1 MRYLV
6 VFLILLVSIV
16 MVLFGAQNTQTVKVQ
31 FLSYNSGD
39 VSLSLV
45 LVLAAM
51 GGATLTGLV
60 SVWNAIQGGMRERA
74 NRRKSEQRIR
84 ELQQKVETL
93 ERSNL
98 SMRAAIQTQARTT
111 SEQKQ

>member
-6 VFLILLVSIV
+6 VVLILLVSII
-16 MVLFGAQNTQTVKVQ
+16 MVVFGAQNTQTVKVQ
-31 FLSYNSGD
+31 FLTYNSGD

-60 SVWNAIQGGMRERA
+60 SLWNGIQSSMRERA
-74 NRRKSEQRIR
+74 NRRRSEQRIR
-84 ELQQKVETL
+84 ELQQRIESL
-93 ERSNL
+93 ERSNS
-98 SMRAAIQTQARTT
+98 SMKAVIQAQARVP